1 MDDRRNRTPRRPV
14 INTTLLQGMTTEEL
28 FDLVNL
34 IIRLVMNRLQI
45 RRDNLQYIEIRLNET
60 AGRSSPPNDQ
70 DWDDPRNVLCLSA
83 QPRSPRSSGT
93 LALHMATVQGPPRAR
108 DDQVDLEAAH
118 DIPDSGLPPWRAR

>member
-45 RRDNLQYIEIRLNET
+45 RRDNLQYIEIRLNDT
-60 AGRSSPPNDQ
+60 AGRSTPPNDQ
-70 DWDDPRNVLCLSA
+70 DWEDPRNVLCVSA
-83 QPRSPRSSGT
+83 PPRSPSSSGNW
-93 LALHMATVQGPPRAR
+93 ALRMATVQGPPRAR
-108 DDQVDLEAAH
+108 DEQVDLEAAYE
-118 DIPDSGLPPWRAR
+118 IPDSGLPPWRAR